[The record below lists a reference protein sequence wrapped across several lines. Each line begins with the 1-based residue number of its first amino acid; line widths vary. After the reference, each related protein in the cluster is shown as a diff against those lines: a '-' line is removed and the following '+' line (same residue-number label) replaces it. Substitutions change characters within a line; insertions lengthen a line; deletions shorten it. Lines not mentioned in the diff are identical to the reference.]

1 MPSNRCGNSGRPT
14 TTFWQAEGE
23 LEFQKRAGEFQ
34 KGCQSGEAILSEPC
48 KSMAICTRL
57 NPAVCVEEMERLSGS
72 ILPAQQSQV
81 VGWFSS
87 LFGHGSDLDLSKFE
101 VSPEL
106 LLRLVR
112 LANRHIRFEDDLHHE
127 GVHSPGPRDHAQR
140 ARSMLGNALL
150 GIKGPGAWDI
160 KMQFADDPEV
170 AHYRDRVRAVALEKL
185 AEDWDAVVLSEADV
199 VQLEREHDFSP
210 TSRVEIAALLDTRL
224 ADIEDLLLQDA
235 SPRELWATIT
245 IERLL
250 RRALAAELQ
259 KMARG
264 AYTVNQEAVTGDEKE
279 SDIRLASTAAHLEA
293 VIELKIGEK
302 DYTFPDLRN
311 ALHMQLVGKYMAPEH
326 RRVGCLLISI
336 ATDRSWKDPDTG
348 NRMEFE
354 EVIARLD
361 VEAKVLMASLGY
373 GAFVAVRGLDLRP
386 RGKT

>member
-1 MPSNRCGNSGRPT
+1 
-14 TTFWQAEGE
+14 
-23 LEFQKRAGEFQ
+23 
-34 KGCQSGEAILSEPC
+34 
-48 KSMAICTRL
+48 MAICTRL

-160 KMQFADDPEV
+160 KMQFAEDPEV
-170 AHYRDRVRAVALEKL
+170 GHYRDRVRAIALERL
-185 AEDWDAVVLSEADV
+185 AEDWDAVVLNEADV
-199 VQLEREHDFSP
+199 ARLEREHDFSP